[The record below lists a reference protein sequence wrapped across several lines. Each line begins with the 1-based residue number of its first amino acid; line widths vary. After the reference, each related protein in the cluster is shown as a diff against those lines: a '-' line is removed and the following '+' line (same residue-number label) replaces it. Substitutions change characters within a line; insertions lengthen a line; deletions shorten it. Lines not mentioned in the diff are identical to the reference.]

1 MSNPVVHLNGRTF
14 CSVRTMAGEP
24 LVIVQRG
31 KMWRV
36 ASDRDTV
43 RVLAGLNVCPLRVVT
58 LDKMARN

>member
-1 MSNPVVHLNGRTF
+1 MSVSLQGKNYRA
-14 CSVRTMAGEP
+14 VRDMAGEP

-43 RVLAGLNVCPLRVVT
+43 RVIAGLKVCPLRIVT
-58 LDKMARN
+58 LDKVARN

>member
-1 MSNPVVHLNGRTF
+1 MAVSLQGKTYRAVQN
-14 CSVRTMAGEP
+14 MAGDP

-43 RVLAGLNVCPLRVVT
+43 RVLAGLNVCPLRIVT
-58 LDKMARN
+58 LDKMPAN